1 MQRKSAGWPKGSFSR
16 PVLNEA
22 LPPLAPPGEGRV
34 PGLDLL
40 RAIAILWVMAYHV
53 TSYGVRLPGIAEFG
67 WMGVDLFFVLS
78 GYLVGGRALAAC
90 LAPGGPRW
98 GPFMARR
105 ALRVLPAYLAV
116 LGLYLWIPAWRESPG
131 MQPAWQFLSFTANL
145 FPDYFHARAFSHAW
159 SLCVEEHFYLVL
171 PLVVSFLAWRQAAWK
186 TAAVA
191 LAILAGGMLLR
202 SLAWYQDVAP
212 WLGVASGPDAGVLRY
227 IEHIYNP
234 TWARLDGLLVGA
246 VLAAVRLFRPQ
257 WWAAMTARSGA
268 FLLVG
273 VAGVAATG
281 SLLFDGPLNAGMAIA
296 GFPLLSLSL
305 GAILVAC
312 ASKQS
317 MPGRVKVPGAQTLAT
332 LAFSLYL
339 THKSA
344 YHLVREH
351 LGIFTNGGNMAALVT
366 YGAATLLCAA
376 LLYLLIERPGLQLR
390 DRLLRQQRRAPAAAL
405 TATGSS

>member
-1 MQRKSAGWPKGSFSR
+1 MNKT
-16 PVLNEA
+16 
-22 LPPLAPPGEGRV
+22 LPSLRQIGEDRI

-40 RAIAILWVMAYHV
+40 RAIAIVWVMAYHV

-78 GYLVGGRALAAC
+78 GYLVGGQALAAC
-90 LAPGGPRW
+90 LAPEGPRW
-98 GPFMARR
+98 GQFMARR
-105 ALRVLPAYLAV
+105 ASRVLPAYLAV
-116 LGLYLWIPAWRESPG
+116 LGLYLWMPGWRESPG
-131 MQPAWQFLSFTANL
+131 MPPAWQFLSFTANL
-145 FPDYFHARAFSHAW
+145 FPDYFHERAFSHAW

-171 PLVVSFLAWRQAAWK
+171 PLVLSFLAWRPAAWK

-202 SLAWYQDVAP
+202 GWAWYQDVAP

-257 WWAAMTARSGA
+257 WWVAMTARSGA
-268 FLLVG
+268 FLLAG
-273 VAGVAATG
+273 AAGVAATG
-281 SLLFDGPLNAGMAIA
+281 SLLFDGPLDAGMAIA

-305 GAILVAC
+305 GAILVGC
-312 ASKQS
+312 ASRQS
-317 MPGRVKVPGAQTLAT
+317 VLGRVTVPGAQTLAT

-351 LGIFTNGGNMAALVT
+351 LGMLTGGNVAALAT
-366 YGAATLLCAA
+366 HGAATLLCAT
-376 LLYLLIERPGLQLR
+376 LLHLLIERPGLRLR
-390 DRLLRQQRRAPAAAL
+390 ERLLRRQCSAPAAAI
-405 TATGSS
+405 TAAGSL

>member
-1 MQRKSAGWPKGSFSR
+1 ME
-16 PVLNEA
+16 NA
-22 LPPLAPPGEGRV
+22 LPRFARMDHERV

-40 RAIAILWVMAYHV
+40 RAIAIIWVMAYHV
-53 TSYGVRLPGIAEFG
+53 TSYGVVLPAPVESG

-78 GYLVGGRALAAC
+78 GYLIGAQAFAGCV
-90 LAPGGPRW
+90 APGGPRW
-98 GPFMARR
+98 GQFMARR

-116 LGLYLWIPAWRESPG
+116 LGLYLWIPRWRESPG

-145 FPDYFHARAFSHAW
+145 FPDYFNKRAFSHAW

-171 PLVVSFLAWRQAAWK
+171 PLVASFLAWRAAAWK
-186 TAAVA
+186 AVAAVA
-191 LAILAGGMLLR
+191 AILVGGVLLR
-202 SLAWYQDVAP
+202 SWTWYAEVAP
-212 WLGVASGPDAGVLRY
+212 YLHIADGRDAGVLRY
-227 IEHIYNP
+227 IERIYNP

-246 VLAAVRLFRPQ
+246 ALAAVRLFRAG
-257 WWAAMTARSGA
+257 WWDWMAKRAWA

-281 SLLFDGPLNAGMAIA
+281 SLLFDGPANAAMAIA

-305 GAILVAC
+305 GAILVGC
-312 ASKQS
+312 AGTQS
-317 MPGRVKVPGAQTLAT
+317 GLGRVWLPGARTIST

-351 LGIFTNGGNMAALVT
+351 LDTLAGGSNLLALATHGIAA
-366 YGAATLLCAA
+366 LLCAT
-376 LLYLLIERPGLQLR
+376 LLYLLVERPSLR
-390 DRLLRQQRRAPAAAL
+390 LRERLLRRERAAGAVSL
-405 TATGSS
+405 RTAGSS